1 MTPTRTLLPLLLLT
15 AVAAAQQTGSDPRDV
30 QDPRDVPDPRD
41 AHDPRGQPQTH
52 FEDLEGRELYEAL
65 WKAGD
70 TLRLA
75 QAFEQDG
82 WQILP
87 YIDSHCEGWMAL
99 LEQSADQTP
108 DGQRRLAEMQAKGRK
123 LAAVADQALGDTRF
137 AVYVDNFYGWDPEQR
152 RQFREGQKLFG
163 QGAQLASEAETPQ
176 QLLNALTPLQQS
188 LERSRPLGD
197 TWGQSMALALIG
209 RIQRE
214 NVLKP
219 EARATLAEALRLGR
233 EIRDLSSVWDALAL
247 LYEMAMLELDHD
259 VAKEALQ
266 EQYLIALDMGDDKT
280 GEMIT
285 RQLVSLDSLMGG

>member
-1 MTPTRTLLPLLLLT
+1 MTPTRTLLSLLLLT

-30 QDPRDVPDPRD
+30 KDPRDVPDPRD
-41 AHDPRGQPQTH
+41 APDPRGQPQTP
-52 FEDLEGRELYEAL
+52 FEGLEGRELYEAL

-70 TLRLA
+70 MPRLA
-75 QAFEQDG
+75 QAFKQDG

-176 QLLNALTPLQQS
+176 QMLNALTSLQQS

-219 EARATLAEALRLGR
+219 EARATLAEARRLGR

-266 EQYLIALDMGDDKT
+266 EQYLIALDMGDEKT
-280 GEMIT
+280 GAMIT